1 MTREEKLA
9 ALYQGSTVYR
19 PLGEEDSILA
29 EIAVGCSWRKCAFCD
44 FTRDPFGLIPLETVR
59 KNIQTMGELGV
70 KGTRVF
76 LLGQNA
82 FCRGADELMQ
92 IFGYLRH
99 YLPQI
104 NEISMYARADDILR
118 KTPEQL
124 QTLRELGLTDLHIGV
139 ESGSDTVL
147 AMAEKG
153 EAVCD
158 LQNAFQMLDQ
168 AGIGYLVT
176 SILGLGGR
184 HLWKSHAI
192 ETARLYNRIHA
203 KRIWVLALKL
213 FPGTKLHKQAGQ
225 GLFEPLTPREM
236 LLEERLLLQTLD
248 VQNCYG
254 YHGAESIHPG
264 RASAPGQREPA
275 PGNRAAFAGG
285 RFPRFGGRA
294 RSAAQLSRRKAKPLD
309 NGNADFFQKI
319 RRNLLQSNDE
329 SDII

>member
-99 YLPQI
+99 YLPQV

-147 AMAEKG
+147 AMVEKG
-153 EAVCD
+153 ETVCD

-203 KRIWVLALKL
+203 KQIWVLALKL

-236 LLEERLLLQTLD
+236 LLEERLLLQTLG
-248 VQNCYG
+248 VQNCFFMDTTALNRYTLAAPLPQG
-254 YHGAESIHPG
+254 KESLLQAIEQLLQEGAFPG
-264 RASAPGQREPA
+264 LEAAPA
-275 PGNRAAFAGG
+275 PRLN
-285 RFPRFGGRA
+285 
-294 RSAAQLSRRKAKPLD
+294 
-309 NGNADFFQKI
+309 
-319 RRNLLQSNDE
+319 
-329 SDII
+329 